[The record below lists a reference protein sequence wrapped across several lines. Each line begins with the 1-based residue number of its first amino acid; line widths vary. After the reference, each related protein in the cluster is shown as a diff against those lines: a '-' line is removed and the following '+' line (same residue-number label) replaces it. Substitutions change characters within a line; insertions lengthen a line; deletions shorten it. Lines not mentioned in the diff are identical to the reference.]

1 MRQKAKSLAAI
12 AACWLIAASAL
23 NTAVAEEVTLRLSY
37 FGGQKGTTYAK
48 GILPW
53 VEAINKE
60 GAGVLRIDPYP
71 GGALV
76 RSPRGQVKALTD
88 GVADIAFVVFSYTP
102 GRFTDT
108 EVLELPT
115 LYDNLRESS
124 GVIRALYD
132 KVMLKGFEDF
142 YVPMIATTYPYNF
155 HTTRPVKSI
164 ADLKGMKIRAGG
176 PVAGAAL
183 RALGAVPVGMPM
195 PAVAENISKG
205 VLDGVASD
213 WAVMYIYRIQEVA
226 QNHYMQLFSTV
237 PLGLMMTRKKFD
249 SLPKKAQDL
258 IAKYSGKWIEDRFVT
273 ETAKAQETLIAKNKA
288 TPGNTLVYP
297 SEADKA
303 AYDKLMQGVV
313 QQWAGRDDR
322 RKQTLEFVRTELK
335 KIRAAAK

>member
-1 MRQKAKSLAAI
+1 MRHKAKSLAAI
-12 AACWLIAASAL
+12 AATWLITAGSF
-23 NTAVAEEVTLRLSY
+23 NTALAEEVTLRLSY
-37 FGGQKGTTYAK
+37 FGGQKGTTYADAL
-48 GILPW
+48 LPW
-53 VEAINKE
+53 TEAINKE
-60 GAGVLRIDPYP
+60 GAGVLKIEPYP
-71 GGALV
+71 GGSLV
-76 RSPRGQVKALTD
+76 ASPRGQVKALTD

-102 GRFTDT
+102 GRFPDT

-115 LYDNLRESS
+115 LYNNLRESS

-132 KVMLKGFEDF
+132 KGMLKGFEDF

-155 HTTRPVKSI
+155 HTTKPVSKV

-213 WAVMYIYRIQEVA
+213 WAVMYTYRIQQVA

-237 PLGLMMTRKKFD
+237 PLGLMMTKAKFE

-258 IAKYSGKWIEDRFVT
+258 IVKYSGQWLEDRFVT
-273 ETAKAQETLIAKNKA
+273 ETAKAQETLIEKNKA
-288 TPGNTLVYP
+288 TEGSTIVYP
-297 SEADKA
+297 DDADKA
-303 AYDKLMQGVV
+303 AYDKLMEGVV
-313 QQWAGRDDR
+313 QEWAGGDAK
-322 RKQTLEFVRTELK
+322 RKETLEFVRAELK
-335 KIRAAAK
+335 RIRAAAK